1 MILLAFPELAL
12 PLTNPVLIFALIL
25 FIILFVPI
33 LLNKISVPHL
43 IGLIIAGVII
53 GPFGL
58 NLMARD
64 SSIVLFGTVGLLY
77 IMFLAG
83 LEIDMA
89 DFRKNSGKSVV
100 FGLYTFSI
108 PMILGTVTGY
118 YILNLPLNS
127 SILLASMFASHTLI
141 SYPIISKSGILKN
154 PAVSITVGGTMITDT
169 LALLVLAVI
178 AGMATGNIT
187 DGFFL
192 KLSVSV
198 IIFSLVIVLLF
209 PVIGR
214 WFFKNNDDHISQYI
228 FVLAMVFLGAF
239 LAEVAGIEAII
250 GAFLAGLAL
259 NRLIP
264 HTSPLMNR
272 IEFVGNAL
280 FIPFFLI
287 GVGML
292 IDFRAFFTDLNT
304 IFVAVV
310 MTVIA
315 TVAKYVAA
323 WLTQKTFR
331 FSVDQRRI
339 IFGLSNAQA
348 AATLAAV
355 LVGYNI
361 ITGQTPEGEPIRL
374 LNDAVLN
381 GTIFMILITC
391 TMATFV
397 AQKGAHNLAQA
408 DALLEE
414 LEEGEEGE
422 KILIPLSNIDN
433 VEELI
438 NISVTLKSS
447 KKSSIYALNI
457 LNNLVVDKNAEKHAR
472 KLLELAEKA
481 AAATDHRLFPVM
493 RYDSNVVNGIASVVQ
508 EQKISDLIIGLHQ
521 KKGITDSFLGNL
533 TQGILQKCNTTTI
546 IYRPVQPL
554 STVRRTLVFVPDN
567 AEKEAGFAWWLVKVW
582 NIGRNTGSKLL
593 FFGSLE
599 MVTMLTEIH
608 KNHPVE
614 AEFREF
620 SDWDDFLILG
630 REVKSDDHL
639 VFILSRKE
647 YPSYH
652 PLMTR
657 ISGYVNKYFADNNC
671 MLIYPRQY
679 GVAEEDEFNPA
690 YPSMF
695 DPANDNLERL
705 GNLMATIGKIF
716 RKK

>member
-1 MILLAFPELAL
+1 
-12 PLTNPVLIFALIL
+12 
-25 FIILFVPI
+25 
-33 LLNKISVPHL
+33 
-43 IGLIIAGVII
+43 
-53 GPFGL
+53 
-58 NLMARD
+58 
-64 SSIVLFGTVGLLY
+64 
-77 IMFLAG
+77 
-83 LEIDMA
+83 
-89 DFRKNSGKSVV
+89 
-100 FGLYTFSI
+100 
-108 PMILGTVTGY
+108 
-118 YILNLPLNS
+118 
-127 SILLASMFASHTLI
+127 
-141 SYPIISKSGILKN
+141 
-154 PAVSITVGGTMITDT
+154 
-169 LALLVLAVI
+169 
-178 AGMATGNIT
+178 
-187 DGFFL
+187 
-192 KLSVSV
+192 
-198 IIFSLVIVLLF
+198 
-209 PVIGR
+209 
-214 WFFKNNDDHISQYI
+214 
-228 FVLAMVFLGAF
+228 
-239 LAEVAGIEAII
+239 
-250 GAFLAGLAL
+250 
-259 NRLIP
+259 
-264 HTSPLMNR
+264 MNR

-292 IDFRAFFTDLNT
+292 IDFRAFFTNLNT

-315 TVAKYVAA
+315 TVAKFVAA

-397 AQKGAHNLAQA
+397 AQKGARNLAQA

-447 KKSSIYALNI
+447 KQSSIYALNI
-457 LNNLVVDKNAEKHAR
+457 LNNLAVDRNAEKHAR

-481 AAATDHRLFPVM
+481 ASATDHHLFPVM
-493 RYDSNVVNGIASVVQ
+493 RYDSNVVNGITSVVQ

-546 IYRPVQPL
+546 IYRPVQPFA
-554 STVRRTLVFVPDN
+554 TVRRTMVFVPDN

-582 NIGRNTGSKLL
+582 NIGKNTGSKLL
-593 FFGSLE
+593 FFGSGE
-599 MVTMLTEIH
+599 MVNILTEIH
-608 KNHPVE
+608 KKHPVE

-657 ISGYVNKYFADNNC
+657 ISGYINKYFADNNC

-705 GNLMATIGKIF
+705 ENLMVTIGKIF